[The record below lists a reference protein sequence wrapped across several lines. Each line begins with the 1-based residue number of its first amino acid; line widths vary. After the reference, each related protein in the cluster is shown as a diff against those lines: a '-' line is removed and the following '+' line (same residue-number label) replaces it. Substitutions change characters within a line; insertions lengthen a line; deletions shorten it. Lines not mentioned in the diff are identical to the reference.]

1 MLRRLKWNCL
11 PVTSVLGGGVFS
23 GCWRIDRDEVVEAE
37 RQLTGVHAV
46 DEPVFLSLVQPL
58 LPTAQRLAHAMLG
71 SPNEAED
78 AVQEATLNAWA
89 KIQTF
94 RRGTDFKSWYL
105 TIVANECRQ
114 ALRSAWCRVILK
126 PFVERGSSSPPQ
138 DRVDAGDEVRRALGR
153 LSHDHQVVIVLR
165 FYLDL
170 SFEEIGQALCISP
183 RTAKSR
189 TQRALDR
196 LRPIS

>member
-1 MLRRLKWNCL
+1 M
-11 PVTSVLGGGVFS
+11 
-23 GCWRIDRDEVVEAE
+23 VEAE
-37 RQLTGVHAV
+37 RQQRGGHAI
-46 DEPVFLSLVQPL
+46 DEPAFLSLVQPV
-58 LPTAQRLAHAMLG
+58 LPTAQRLARAMLG

-78 AVQEATLNAWA
+78 AVQEATLKAWA

-94 RRGTDFKSWYL
+94 RPGTDFKSWYL

-114 ALRSAWCRVILK
+114 ALRSAWWRVILK
-126 PFVERGSSSPPQ
+126 PFVERGSPSTPQ

-170 SFEEIGQALCISP
+170 SFQEIGHALCISP

>member
-1 MLRRLKWNCL
+1 M
-11 PVTSVLGGGVFS
+11 V
-23 GCWRIDRDEVVEAE
+23 DAE
-37 RQLTGVHAV
+37 DHLTGVQAI
-46 DEPVFLSLVQPL
+46 DDMAFLSLVQPL
-58 LPTAQRLAHAMLG
+58 LPTAQRLAHAMLRNP
-71 SPNEAED
+71 SEAED
-78 AVQEATLNAWA
+78 AVQEASLKAWA

-114 ALRSAWCRVILK
+114 ALRSAWWRVILK
-126 PFVERGSSSPPQ
+126 PFVERGSSPPPQ

-153 LSHDHQVVIVLR
+153 LSYDHRVVIVLR

-170 SFEEIGQALCISP
+170 SFEEIGRTLSISP

-189 TQRALDR
+189 THRALDR
-196 LRPIS
+196 LRPIFSVPEVIGNE

>member
-1 MLRRLKWNCL
+1 MAVGSFLAAGALIEMKM
-11 PVTSVLGGGVFS
+11 
-23 GCWRIDRDEVVEAE
+23 VEAKAPLPSV
-37 RQLTGVHAV
+37 QTT
-46 DEPVFLSLVQPL
+46 DEPAFLSLVQPL
-58 LPTAQRLAHAMLG
+58 LPTAQRLAHAMLR
-71 SPNEAED
+71 SPSEAED
-78 AVQEATLNAWA
+78 AVQEATLKAWA
-89 KIQTF
+89 KMQTF

-114 ALRSAWCRVILK
+114 ALRSAWWRVILK

-153 LSHDHQVVIVLR
+153 LSYDHQVVIVLR

-170 SFEEIGQALCISP
+170 SFEEIGRTLCISP

-196 LRPIS
+196 LRPMS

>member
-1 MLRRLKWNCL
+1 M
-11 PVTSVLGGGVFS
+11 
-23 GCWRIDRDEVVEAE
+23 VEA
-37 RQLTGVHAV
+37 RDQLTGVPAI
-46 DEPVFLSLVQPL
+46 DEPAFLGLVQPL
-58 LPTAQRLAHAMLG
+58 RPTAQRLAHAMLH

-78 AVQEATLNAWA
+78 AVQEATLKAWA

-114 ALRSAWCRVILK
+114 ALRSAWWRVILR
-126 PFVERGSSSPPQ
+126 PFIERGSSSPPQ
-138 DRVDAGDEVRRALGR
+138 DRVDTGDEVRRALGR

-170 SFEEIGQALCISP
+170 SFEEMGRTLCISP

-189 TQRALDR
+189 THRALDR
-196 LRPIS
+196 LRPIA

>member
-1 MLRRLKWNCL
+1 M
-11 PVTSVLGGGVFS
+11 
-23 GCWRIDRDEVVEAE
+23 VEA
-37 RQLTGVHAV
+37 QDHLAGAHAI
-46 DEPVFLSLVQPL
+46 DEPDFLSLVQPL
-58 LPTAQRLAHAMLG
+58 RPTAQRLARAMLG

-78 AVQEATLNAWA
+78 AVQEATLQAWS

-94 RRGTDFKSWYL
+94 RRGTDFKSWYM

-114 ALRSAWCRVILK
+114 ALRSAWWRVILK
-126 PFVERGSSSPPQ
+126 PFVERGSSATPQ
-138 DRVDAGDEVRRALGR
+138 DRVDAGDEVRRALRR
-153 LSHDHQVVIVLR
+153 LSYDHQVVIVLR

-170 SFEEIGQALCISP
+170 SFEEMGRMLCISP

-189 TQRALDR
+189 THRALDR

>member
-1 MLRRLKWNCL
+1 M
-11 PVTSVLGGGVFS
+11 
-23 GCWRIDRDEVVEAE
+23 VEADG
-37 RQLTGVHAV
+37 QLTGGHAI
-46 DEPVFLSLVQPL
+46 DELAFLSLAQPV
-58 LPTAQRLAHAMLG
+58 LPTAQRLARAMLG

-78 AVQEATLNAWA
+78 AVQEATLKAWA

-114 ALRSAWCRVILK
+114 ALRSAWWRVILK
-126 PFVERGSSSPPQ
+126 PFVERGSLSTPQ

-170 SFEEIGQALCISP
+170 SFQEIGRALCISP

>member
-1 MLRRLKWNCL
+1 VAEGSFLAAGALMEMKM
-11 PVTSVLGGGVFS
+11 
-23 GCWRIDRDEVVEAE
+23 VEAE
-37 RQLTGVHAV
+37 GQLTGVQAR
-46 DEPVFLSLVQPL
+46 DEPAFLSLVQPL
-58 LPTAQRLAHAMLG
+58 RPTAHRLAHAMLG

-78 AVQEATLNAWA
+78 AVQEATLKAWA
-89 KIQTF
+89 KIRSF

-114 ALRSAWCRVILK
+114 ALRSAWWRVILK
-126 PFVERGSSSPPQ
+126 PFVERGSTSQPQ

-153 LSHDHQVVIVLR
+153 LSYDHQVVIVLR

-170 SFEEIGQALCISP
+170 SFDEIGRTLRISP

-189 TQRALDR
+189 THRALDR